1 LKVSAI
7 NDRSRPTAQ
16 ILGSLKIRDRTI
28 IAVRRQ
34 APQRTIAE
42 RGGIDGSSITGNQLT
57 IALALADQGIINGID
72 SSITAPVA
80 DFVMLAA
87 LFTCR
92 RSGSH
97 ARRES

>member
-1 LKVSAI
+1 LS
-7 NDRSRPTAQ
+7 
-16 ILGSLKIRDRTI
+16 
-28 IAVRRQ
+28 IA
-34 APQRTIAE
+34 
-42 RGGIDGSSITGNQLT
+42 GNQPT
-57 IALALADQGIINGID
+57 IALGLADKEIIEGID

-80 DFVMLAA
+80 NFVALAA

>member
-1 LKVSAI
+1 
-7 NDRSRPTAQ
+7 
-16 ILGSLKIRDRTI
+16 
-28 IAVRRQ
+28 VRRQ
-34 APQRTIAE
+34 APQRTIAG

-87 LFTCR
+87 LFTRR

-97 ARRES
+97 ARREN